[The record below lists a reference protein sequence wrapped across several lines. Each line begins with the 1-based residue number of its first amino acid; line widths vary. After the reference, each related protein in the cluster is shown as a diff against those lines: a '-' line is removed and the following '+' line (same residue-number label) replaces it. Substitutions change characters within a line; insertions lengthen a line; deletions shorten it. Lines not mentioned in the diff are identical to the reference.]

1 MALISG
7 CAGASITEQ
16 GCYLVLVRRSAVIG
30 AAASLLVLSLPV
42 ASASA
47 AAGGGYVEVPNST
60 YVLKADDK
68 DLGRFPDDPERFE
81 LALRLRNVDGA
92 KALAYAVSDPT
103 SDHYGEF
110 ISPEDFRDSFA
121 PTDQSSRIVVKWLR
135 KAGLTITYNP
145 ANHLMIAAQG
155 TVAAADL
162 AFKTELHRIQDKDGV
177 LFTAPL
183 KPLFVPTNVDP
194 IATGFVE
201 GINKAARLLR
211 PMHEYPSDDAT
222 PKHDLPTES
231 HPPAEMAPPVGAPPP
246 DAFVNAPPCSAY
258 WGEKSATADIP
269 AVPADFAPV
278 PYAPCGYVASQMQ
291 GAYGVTDLIK
301 KGIDG
306 SGVTVAVVDAYN
318 SPLIEQDSAA
328 YFARHGQPAWGATQF
343 KQAFPTGVRLGYNDK
358 SPAGDGCGEQ
368 GWYGEET
375 LDVEAVHSMAPG
387 ANVRYFGA
395 ASCLDSDL
403 IGVLNDIVDKHQAD
417 IITNSYG
424 DSKDQVDPVLRDT
437 YEAVFLESALVGI
450 GMFFSSGDNG
460 DELVNTG
467 DRTVDAP
474 ASSPWVTAVG
484 GTSIGIGKDNQ
495 YLFET
500 GWSTGKS
507 TLKDGAWDVAPPGAY
522 LYGAGGGTSQVF
534 AQPKYQ
540 KGVVPADVADYF
552 KTGKPGRAVPD
563 ISALGDP
570 QTGMLIGITQT
581 SPDGDVHF
589 GEYRIGGTSLSS
601 PIMAGIEALSD
612 QAAGH
617 PHGFANP
624 AIYQLKAKALRDV
637 VNPPQILSVARV
649 NFNNSNDA
657 SAGLTTSLRTF
668 NFGQTIATRS
678 GYDDITGVG
687 SPKGMGYVNGLGHHI
702 NE

>member
-1 MALISG
+1 
-7 CAGASITEQ
+7 
-16 GCYLVLVRRSAVIG
+16 VLVRRSAVI
-30 AAASLLVLSLPV
+30 AVTSLLALSLPV

-47 AAGGGYVEVPNST
+47 ATSGGYVEVPNST
-60 YVLKADDK
+60 YVLKADDT
-68 DLGRFPDDPERFE
+68 DLGVFPEDPVRFE
-81 LALRLRNVDGA
+81 LALRLRNVEKA
-92 KALAYAVSDPT
+92 KALAYAVSDPR

-110 ISPEDFRDSFA
+110 ISPEDFRDAFA
-121 PTDQSSRIVVKWLR
+121 PTDQSSRIIVKWLR
-135 KAGLTITYNP
+135 KAGMAITYNP
-145 ANHLMIAAQG
+145 ANHLLIAAQG
-155 TVAAADL
+155 NVAAADK

-177 LFTAPL
+177 VFSAPL

-201 GINKAARLLR
+201 GINKATRLLR
-211 PMHEYPSDDAT
+211 PMHVDPSDDAT
-222 PKHDLPTES
+222 PKHDPPTDS
-231 HPPAEMAPPVGAPPP
+231 HPPAEMTPPVGAPPP

-269 AVPADFAPV
+269 AVPDDFAPV
-278 PYAPCGYVASQMQ
+278 PYAPCGYVADQMQ

-301 KGIDG
+301 NGIDG
-306 SGVTVAVVDAYN
+306 TGVTVAVVDAYN
-318 SPLIEQDSAA
+318 SPLIEQDSNA
-328 YFARHGQPAWGATQF
+328 YFARHGLPPWGPTQF
-343 KQAFPTGVRLGYNDK
+343 KQVFPTGVRLGYNDT
-358 SPAGDGCGEQ
+358 STAGNLCDEQ

-375 LDVEAVHSMAPG
+375 LDVEAVHSLAPG
-387 ANVRYFGA
+387 ANITYFGA

-403 IGVLNDIVDKHQAD
+403 LGVLNDIVDNRQAD
-417 IITNSYG
+417 IVTNSWG
-424 DSKDQVDPVLRDT
+424 DSKDFTDPVLRDA
-437 YEAVFLESALVGI
+437 YEAVFLESALVGV

-460 DELVNTG
+460 DEVVNSEV
-467 DRTVDAP
+467 RTVDAP

-484 GTSIGIGKDNQ
+484 GTSIGIGQDNE

-507 TLKDGAWDVAPPGAY
+507 TLVDGAWDVAPPGAY

-540 KGVVPADVADYF
+540 QGVVPADIADYF

-581 SPDGDVHF
+581 WPDGDVRF

-601 PIMAGIEALSD
+601 PVMAGIQALSD

-637 VNPPQILSVARV
+637 VDPPQVLSVARV
-649 NFNNSNDA
+649 NFNNSVDD
-657 SAGLTTSLRTF
+657 SDGLTTSLRSF

-687 SPKGMGYVNGLGHHI
+687 SPKGKGYVYGLGNHRD
-702 NE
+702 E